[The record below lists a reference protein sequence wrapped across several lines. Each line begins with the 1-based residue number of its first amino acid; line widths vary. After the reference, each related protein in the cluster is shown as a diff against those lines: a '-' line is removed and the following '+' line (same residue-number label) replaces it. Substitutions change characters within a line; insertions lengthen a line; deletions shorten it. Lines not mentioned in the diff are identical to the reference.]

1 MKYLNKTRF
10 LQDAADVV
18 FPAYKVGRKHEVL
31 NKIRFLGLF
40 LMFFLPFFSI
50 GEEKPVAPKA
60 QEWVKLWEEEKLKVR
75 RRFPQYRKTFNH
87 KAVQEKV
94 TEELSRQKS
103 AKSLLYQKKP
113 SIRASAL

>member
-1 MKYLNKTRF
+1 MKYLNK
-10 LQDAADVV
+10 
-18 FPAYKVGRKHEVL
+18 P
-31 NKIRFLGLF
+31 RFLGLF
-40 LMFFLPFFSI
+40 LIFFLPFFSI

-94 TEELSRQKS
+94 TEELVQEGEV
-103 AKSLLYQKKP
+103 KP
-113 SIRASAL
+113 